1 MAKKHKS
8 PRRQGREKAF
18 QVLYGMHF
26 YSRPDLVHLLCT
38 FDHYIADHRGEMTP
52 GDAFALELIQGV
64 YEALPELDRN
74 IAAHCKNRRLER
86 IAKVE
91 LTVLRLSLYELIYCE
106 DVPDKVAINEG
117 IELAKKFGD
126 QRSGGF
132 VNGILDA
139 IVHDRTQMTEDR
151 EPGTG

>member
-1 MAKKHKS
+1 MTKKHKS

-26 YSRPDLVHLLCT
+26 WSQPDHPHLIRT
-38 FDHYIADHRGEMTP
+38 FDHFVGSHGEELTP
-52 GDAFALELIQGV
+52 GNAFALDLVNGV
-64 YEALPELDRN
+64 LKTLPELDAI
-74 IAAHCKNRRLER
+74 IAAHSKNWRLER
-86 IAKVE
+86 IAKIE
-91 LTVLRLSLYELIYCE
+91 LTILRLSLYEMLHRD

-126 QRSGGF
+126 HRSSGF

-139 IVHDRTQMTEDR
+139 IVHTR
-151 EPGTG
+151 EQQSGDSLSIKG

>member
-1 MAKKHKS
+1 MTMTKKHQS

-26 YSRPDLVHLLCT
+26 SPRPDKPHMLRT
-38 FDHYIADHRGEMTP
+38 FDHFIADHRQELTTGES
-52 GDAFALELIQGV
+52 FALELVEGV
-64 YEALPELDRN
+64 LEHLPDLDEL
-74 IAAHCKNRRLER
+74 IAAHCRNWRLDR
-86 IAKVE
+86 IGKIE
-91 LTVLRLSLYELIYCE
+91 LTVLRLSLFELLHRD

-139 IVHDRTQMTEDR
+139 IVHAR
-151 EPGTG
+151 EKSA